1 MWKNK
6 LSLILIPLT
15 LLFFLM
21 LDGVLAVYFVNLLV
35 NNDSQMAIQTYGTVV
50 FIFSAYLSHHR
61 LLPVIMVISL
71 MYDAYYSPVM
81 SFYTIPILFLYIV
94 IQNVMP
100 KIKVSFLS
108 NVAVIAISN
117 VIFNILVYVEAML
130 LNFNRLD
137 FLKYVSQKVI
147 PTMLFNVCLF
157 FIIAI
162 PMIKLSK
169 WLDKQWHFLA
179 INK

>member
-1 MWKNK
+1 MWKNRV
-6 LSLILIPLT
+6 SLILIPLT

-35 NNDSQMAIQTYGTVV
+35 SNEFQMAIQTYVIVV

-61 LLPVIMVISL
+61 LLPIIMVISL
-71 MYDAYYSPVM
+71 MYDAYYNPVM
-81 SFYTIPILFLYIV
+81 SFYTIPILFLYVV
-94 IQNVMP
+94 IQNVTP
-100 KIKVSFLS
+100 KIKPSFLKDI
-108 NVAVIAISN
+108 VVIAIAN
-117 VIFNILVYVEAML
+117 ILFNILVYIEAIL

-137 FLKYVSQKVI
+137 FLSYLSQKVI
-147 PTMLFNVCLF
+147 PTMLFNVFLF

-162 PMIKLSK
+162 PIVKLSK
-169 WLDKQWHFLA
+169 WLDKQLHFLT